1 MLQHNN
7 GHFAQLITYLINPR
21 TTPPMRT
28 FTCLFLLLLTT
39 PLLADDWLPLFNG
52 RDLTGWRANNDPD
65 SFKVENGILR
75 CQASGSYKAHLF
87 YVGDRTEGFESFKNF
102 ELEATVRAEPN
113 SNGGIFV
120 HTDMSTRDAAKHLAK
135 GYEVQLNSSPKEKQ
149 KTGSLY
155 AIVPVDTSPVDET
168 QWFVIRI
175 VVGGKGNTD
184 KRITAAINGQQ
195 VLDYTEPE
203 NVVRPPER
211 SGRLFNPSGAAL
223 ALQAHD
229 PQSIWYFKDIR
240 VKRLP

>member
-1 MLQHNN
+1 
-7 GHFAQLITYLINPR
+7 
-21 TTPPMRT
+21 MRT
-28 FTCLFLLLLTT
+28 FACLLALLVTT
-39 PLLADDWLPLFNG
+39 PLAANDWLPLFNG
-52 RDLTGWRANNDPD
+52 RDLTGWRANNDPE
-65 SFKVENGILR
+65 SFKVDNGVLV
-75 CQASGSYKAHLF
+75 CHALGKFKAHLF
-87 YVGDRTEGFESFKNF
+87 YVGDRNEGFESFKNF

-135 GYEVQLNSSPKEKQ
+135 GYEIQLNSSTKEKQ

-155 AIVPVDTSPVDET
+155 AVVPVETSPVDET
-168 QWFVIRI
+168 QWFTIRI
-175 VVGGKGNTD
+175 VVNG

-203 NVVRPPER
+203 NVTRPPER
-211 SGRLFNPSGAAL
+211 AQRLFDSAGGAI

-229 PQSIWYFKDIR
+229 PGSTWYFKDIR